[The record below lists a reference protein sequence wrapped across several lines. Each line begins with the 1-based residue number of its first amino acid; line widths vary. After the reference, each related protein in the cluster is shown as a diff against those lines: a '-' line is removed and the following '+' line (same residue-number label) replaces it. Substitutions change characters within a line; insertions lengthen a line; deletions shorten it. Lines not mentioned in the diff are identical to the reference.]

1 MAILQFSPRLQSR
14 LKINSKQ
21 LADFCERWQV
31 SELAFFGS
39 VLRNE
44 FLPDSDIDVLVSYRP
59 TAKRGLFE
67 KMQMQQELSD
77 LLNRNVDLV
86 SRNAIEKSNNWLR
99 RKNILDSAELV
110 YVA

>member
-1 MAILQFSPRLQSR
+1 M
-14 LKINSKQ
+14 
-21 LADFCERWQV
+21 
-31 SELAFFGS
+31 
-39 VLRNE
+39 
-44 FLPDSDIDVLVSYRP
+44 LVSYRP

-86 SRNAIEKSNNWLR
+86 SRNAIEKGNNWLR